1 MSQINTNVSALLA
14 QTALSQ
20 QNKALSTS
28 LERLSTGLQINSGAD
43 NPAGLIAS
51 QNLQAQQAG
60 ITAALGNSQRAD
72 QVMSIADSGLS
83 EINTMLLQLQSLVG
97 QSANTSGM
105 STAEL
110 QANQLQVDS
119 ILQTVDRLASTTSFE
134 GTKLLNGTYDYNI
147 TNQNAEVASYQI
159 NAAQLPF
166 GGTRAVNV
174 QVTTSA
180 QHGSL
185 YLSMGAA
192 TLVTG
197 AGKNFQFEV
206 AGATGSQAFAFASG
220 TTTSAMA
227 AAINTYTSLTGV
239 SATVVAASNT
249 YIKLKS
255 TGFGS
260 NQFVSFKMDGATANT
275 GGVDKSLATNEN
287 ALGAAGG
294 TFAAMTNPVRVT
306 GQDLGATVNGIAA
319 TAVGNILSV
328 NNSTLDM
335 SLTMTAAGAQALGT
349 IAAMTIS
356 GGGANFSLGPTVSML
371 NTVSIGIGNVA
382 TRNLGN
388 VTDGYL
394 NSLASGNANNVVTG
408 NTTTAQNIIND
419 AISQVSSLRGRIG
432 AFQSNVVG
440 STIDSLNVA
449 LENTTA
455 AESSVTDT
463 DFASETSNL
472 TRSQIM
478 VSAATQ
484 VLSIANSQPKNVLT
498 LLQNA

>member
-14 QTALSQ
+14 QTALAK
-20 QNKALSTS
+20 QNQALSTS

-72 QVMSIADSGLS
+72 QVMSIADGGLS

-97 QSANTSGM
+97 QSANTSGL
-105 STAEL
+105 SSQEL

-119 ILQTVDRLASTTSFE
+119 ILQTIDRLASTTSFE

-147 TNQNAEVASYQI
+147 TNQSNKVASYQI

-185 YLSMGAA
+185 FLSMGAA
-192 TLVTG
+192 SLVTG
-197 AGKNFQFEV
+197 GTSFQFEV

-220 TTTSAMA
+220 TKLSAMA
-227 AAINTYTSLTGV
+227 AAINTYAALTGV
-239 SATVVAASNT
+239 SATVTAASGT
-249 YIKLKS
+249 YIKLRS

-260 NQFVSFKMDGATANT
+260 NQFVSFKMDAATANT
-275 GGVDKSLATNEN
+275 GGVDKALATNEG
-287 ALGAAGG
+287 ALGAAAGA
-294 TFAAMTNPVRVT
+294 FATMTNPVRVT

-319 TAVGNILSV
+319 TAVGNIVSV
-328 NNSTLDM
+328 NNSTLNM
-335 SLTMTAAGAQALGT
+335 SMTLTAAGAQTLGN

-356 GGGANFSLGPTVSML
+356 SGGANFSLGPNVNML

-394 NSLASGNANNVVTG
+394 NSLASGSANNLVTG
-408 NTTTAQNIIND
+408 NTTTAQNIVND

-463 DFASETSNL
+463 DFATETSNL
-472 TRSQIM
+472 TRSQIL

-484 VLSIANSQPKNVLT
+484 VLSVANSQPKNVLT